1 MRMSRVGIAA
11 GLLVSL
17 AVVAVA
23 VAQEKAATPAAKPAA
38 PAAKPAAPA
47 AKPAAPAAAKPAA
60 PAAKSAAPAA
70 AKSAASAAKATASA
84 GKAASGTPKSGPGSV
99 IGEVIDPACWVI
111 NGAKGEAHKECAIAC
126 AKAGQTLAIL
136 ERKTNKVYILAS
148 ERPGEDPN
156 KTLIDYVGQA
166 VLAKGKI
173 YSRGGLL
180 AIQVA
185 SVEPAPKAGPK

>member
-1 MRMSRVGIAA
+1 MKMFRVGIAGA
-11 GLLVSL
+11 LLVSL
-17 AVVAVA
+17 AVVAVSL
-23 VAQEKAATPAAKPAA
+23 AQEKAAPPTAAKAAA
-38 PAAKPAAPA
+38 PAAKAV
-47 AKPAAPAAAKPAA
+47 
-60 PAAKSAAPAA
+60 SAA
-70 AKSAASAAKATASA
+70 
-84 GKAASGTPKSGPGSV
+84 PKSGPGSV

-156 KTLIDYVGQA
+156 KGLIDYVGQA

-173 YSRGGLL
+173 YSRGGLS

-185 SVEPAPKAGPK
+185 SVEPAPKAGAK

>member
-1 MRMSRVGIAA
+1 MKMSRIGTA
-11 GLLVSL
+11 GALVVSL
-17 AVVAVA
+17 AIVAVSF
-23 VAQEKAATPAAKPAA
+23 AQEKAATPAAKA
-38 PAAKPAAPA
+38 
-47 AKPAAPAAAKPAA
+47 AA

-70 AKSAASAAKATASA
+70 KPAASAAKAAAPAGKTASA
-84 GKAASGTPKSGPGSV
+84 AKATSAAPKSGPGSV

-156 KTLIDYVGQA
+156 KGLIDYVGQA

-185 SVEPAPKAGPK
+185 SVEPAPKVGAK

>member
-1 MRMSRVGIAA
+1 MKMSRVGIAGA
-11 GLLVSL
+11 LLVSL
-17 AVVAVA
+17 AVVAVSF
-23 VAQEKAATPAAKPAA
+23 AQEKAAAPTAAKAAAPTAAKAAAPTAAKAAA
-38 PAAKPAAPA
+38 PAAKAT
-47 AKPAAPAAAKPAA
+47 
-60 PAAKSAAPAA
+60 SAA
-70 AKSAASAAKATASA
+70 
-84 GKAASGTPKSGPGSV
+84 PKSGPGSV

-111 NGAKGEAHKECAIAC
+111 NGAKGDAHKECAIAC

-156 KTLIDYVGQA
+156 KGLIDYVGQA

-173 YSRGGLL
+173 YSRGGLS

-185 SVEPAPKAGPK
+185 SVEPAPKAGAK

>member
-1 MRMSRVGIAA
+1 MRMSRA
-11 GLLVSL
+11 GVAGTILVSL
-17 AVVAVA
+17 AIVASA
-23 VAQEKAATPAAKPAA
+23 IAQEK
-38 PAAKPAAPA
+38 
-47 AKPAAPAAAKPAA
+47 APAAAKPAA
-60 PAAKSAAPAA
+60 PAAK
-70 AKSAASAAKATASA
+70 ATSTA
-84 GKAASGTPKSGPGSV
+84 PKSGPGSV

-156 KTLIDYVGQA
+156 KSLIDYVGQA
-166 VLAKGKI
+166 VLAKGKV
-173 YSRGGLL
+173 YTRGGLS

-185 SVEPAPKAGPK
+185 SVEPAPKAK

>member
-1 MRMSRVGIAA
+1 MKMSRAGIA
-11 GLLVSL
+11 GTLLVSL
-17 AVVAVA
+17 VVVAA
-23 VAQEKAATPAAKPAA
+23 AIAQEKAAPPAAKPAT
-38 PAAKPAAPA
+38 P
-47 AKPAAPAAAKPAA
+47 
-60 PAAKSAAPAA
+60 
-70 AKSAASAAKATASA
+70 AAKATSA
-84 GKAASGTPKSGPGSV
+84 APKSGPGSI

-156 KTLIDYVGQA
+156 KGLIDYVGQA

-173 YSRGGLL
+173 YTRGGLS

-185 SVEPAPKAGPK
+185 SVEPAPKAGAR

>member
-1 MRMSRVGIAA
+1 MKMSRVGIAA
-11 GLLVSL
+11 ALLIAF
-17 AVVAVA
+17 AVVAVSF
-23 VAQEKAATPAAKPAA
+23 AQETAAPPAAKPAA
-38 PAAKPAAPA
+38 PAAKAAAPA
-47 AKPAAPAAAKPAA
+47 AKAAAPGAKAAAP
-60 PAAKSAAPAA
+60 
-70 AKSAASAAKATASA
+70 A
-84 GKAASGTPKSGPGSV
+84 GKAASGVAKSGPGSV

-156 KTLIDYVGQA
+156 KGLIDYVGQA

-173 YSRGGLL
+173 YSRGGLS

-185 SVEPAPKAGPK
+185 SVEPAPKAGAKP

>member
-1 MRMSRVGIAA
+1 MRMSRA
-11 GLLVSL
+11 GVAGALLISL
-17 AVVAVA
+17 AIVATA
-23 VAQEKAATPAAKPAA
+23 VAQEKAATETAKSAA
-38 PAAKPAAPA
+38 PAAKA
-47 AKPAAPAAAKPAA
+47 
-60 PAAKSAAPAA
+60 AAPAA
-70 AKSAASAAKATASA
+70 AKSATAAKAATAA
-84 GKAASGTPKSGPGSV
+84 PKSGPGSI

-156 KTLIDYVGQA
+156 KSLIDYVGQA
-166 VLAKGKI
+166 VLVKGKV
-173 YSRGGLL
+173 YTRGGLS

-185 SVEPAPKAGPK
+185 SVEPAPKAGAK